1 MNNDFVFERLGAINL
16 QHVLLGKTIVPTA
29 VPGSQIVGVFL
40 ERAGELRAGQLLNV
54 EIAVAIRVGL
64 ELDLSSASA
73 ATKIATQD
81 KMSFFA
87 IILINPFV
95 AWLQAIN

>member
-1 MNNDFVFERLGAINL
+1 MH
-16 QHVLLGKTIVPTA
+16 HVLLGKAIVPTA

-40 ERAGELRAGQLLNV
+40 ERARQLRAGQLLNV

-64 ELDLSSASA
+64 EFDLSHSRRSN
-73 ATKIATQD
+73 KNATQD

-87 IILINPFV
+87 IIG
-95 AWLQAIN
+95 